1 MHKDKISASD
11 SKEYPPDSLM
21 GKLKERKIIATLAA
35 FVGSGV
41 VIIEVAHHILVNH
54 YHLPHQIVDIC
65 IVTLAGALIATS
77 VWRWFSGAEKR
88 PGNVKVEVLVVP
100 LVALLTF
107 VIDLKFIFVMT
118 GVSINMLV
126 VGIIAL
132 CLGIGWVVFK
142 SLQWAAGAPEAEK
155 KAVILK
161 PLEGKPI
168 SFPEWNKSIV
178 VLPFDNISPE
188 EGQDYFCDGMTE
200 EIITDLSHIHD
211 LRVISRSSAMTLKG
225 SKKSVRDIAKEL
237 DVQYVLEGSVRKAGN
252 DIRITAQL
260 IDATTDAHLWA
271 EKYSGTLDNIFE
283 IQEKVSCSIV
293 DALKV
298 KLEPHEK
305 REMAEHPI
313 ENIHAYESYLRA
325 KKEFW
330 SFSEDSLDRALQEI
344 KRAIG
349 LIGENELLLATEGAI
364 YVQYILSGVKREEFL
379 EKLEECIKRIYRLNP
394 NSVQGNYLQGIFQIR
409 QGQIQEALVNLRR
422 VLSVNPGNPDALF
435 WFIYIHCMAGRT
447 TSAKPLTQ
455 KLLGIDPFTPL
466 NYMMPGYIAEVEG
479 RFEDSIE
486 YKYKAL
492 EMEPGN
498 PFLRYC
504 YIQPLLYSGRLEE
517 AFRMIDR
524 IVKDTPHVS
533 WAGLCLLYKHAL
545 KDEKEEALYV
555 ISAEQEE
562 MLKSDEAFSYQLA
575 EGYALINEKKK
586 ALDWLENAVD
596 RGFINYPFLDEVDPF
611 FENIRGD
618 ERFKK
623 LMERVKHA
631 WENFEV

>member
-21 GKLKERKIIATLAA
+21 GRLKKRKIIAALAA

-54 YHLPHQIVDIC
+54 YHLPRQIVDIC
-65 IVTLAGALIATS
+65 IITLAGALIGTL

-100 LVALLTF
+100 LVALLTL
-107 VIDLKFIFVMT
+107 VIDFKFIFVMT
-118 GVSINMLV
+118 GVSVNMLV

-132 CLGIGWVVFK
+132 CLGIAWVLFK
-142 SLQWAAGAPEAEK
+142 SLQWAAGVPDMEEKAE
-155 KAVILK
+155 VLK
-161 PLEGKPI
+161 PVEEKPI
-168 SFPEWNKSIV
+168 SFPEWNKAIV

-200 EIITDLSHIHD
+200 EIITDLSRIHD

-225 SKKSVRDIAKEL
+225 SKKAVRDIAKEL

-260 IDATTDAHLWA
+260 VDATSDAHLWA
-271 EKYSGTLDNIFE
+271 EKYSGTLDNIFK

-293 DALKV
+293 AALKV

-330 SFSEDSLDRALQEI
+330 SFSEDSLDRSLKEI
-344 KRAIG
+344 NRAIG
-349 LIGENELLLATEGAI
+349 FIGENELLLATEGAI
-364 YVQYILSGVKREEFL
+364 YVQYILSGVKKEEFL
-379 EKLEECIKRIYRLNP
+379 GKLAGCIERIFRLNP
-394 NSVQGNYLQGIFQIR
+394 ASYQGNYLQGILQIR
-409 QGQIQEALVNLRR
+409 QGQVQEALVNLRR
-422 VLSVNPGNPDALF
+422 VLSVNPSNPDALF
-435 WFIYIHCMAGRT
+435 WFIYIHCIAGKVT
-447 TSAKPLTQ
+447 PAKTLTQ
-455 KLLGIDPFTPL
+455 KLLGIDPLTPI

-486 YKYKAL
+486 YKHKAL

-504 YIQPLLYSGRLEE
+504 SIQPLLYSGRLET
-517 AFRMIDR
+517 AFQLIDR
-524 IVKDTPHVS
+524 VVEDTPHVP

-545 KDEKEEALYV
+545 KGEKEEALTV
-555 ISAEQEE
+555 VSAKQEE

-575 EGYALINEKKK
+575 EGYSLINEKKK

-596 RGFINYPFLDEVDPF
+596 RGFINYPFLNEIDPF
-611 FENIRGD
+611 FENIRG
-618 ERFKK
+618 EPRFKK
-623 LMERVKHA
+623 LMERVMHE